1 MYVRVHIDE
10 DEVLSNIDDDVLEAE
25 LRRRKVPLRP
35 AAVAPPIAEA
45 NATLDDV
52 AFFLRQ
58 KGKIALAWRIDE
70 IRHDYF
76 NVKF

>member
-1 MYVRVHIDE
+1 MYVSVHIDE

-25 LRRRKVPLRP
+25 LRRRKAPLRP
-35 AAVAPPIAEA
+35 ASEVPPIAEA

-76 NVKF
+76 TVKF